1 LPVVGIIL
9 SSREGVMAYF
19 KGILSGLAAVI
30 FADLVTVLRSL
41 FSFTQGTPG
50 MATDMFGVGIYLWR
64 AVVSPLFWIL
74 AALLSALFF
83 MASRSG
89 NQILRVVF
97 FWIPS
102 VTISCVGIIIAS
114 FIAYQFVFILIRSR

>member
-1 LPVVGIIL
+1 
-9 SSREGVMAYF
+9 MAYF
-19 KGILSGLAAVI
+19 KGILSGLAAII
-30 FADLVTVLRSL
+30 FAELVTGLRSL
-41 FSFTQGTPG
+41 FRFTQDTPG

-64 AVVSPLFWIL
+64 AVVSPLFWIF
-74 AALLSALFF
+74 AVLLFALFF

-102 VTISCVGIIIAS
+102 VTISCVGMIIAS
-114 FIAYQFVFILIRSR
+114 FIAYQFVLILIKSH